1 VTRVRRLAEPSV
13 RDKLTPVESIA
24 QGVAARLEAAA
35 KATRDREASGRL
47 RELAE
52 IWRDCAPMLPLM
64 TEGTVAP

>member
-1 VTRVRRLAEPSV
+1 
-13 RDKLTPVESIA
+13 LTPVESIA